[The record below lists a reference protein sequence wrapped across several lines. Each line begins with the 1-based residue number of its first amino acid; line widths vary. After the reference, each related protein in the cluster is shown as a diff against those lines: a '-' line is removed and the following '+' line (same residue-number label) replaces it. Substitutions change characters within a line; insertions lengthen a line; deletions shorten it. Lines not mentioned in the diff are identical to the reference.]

1 MHKIDVYV
9 EPHYPLKKKVLAAAA
24 RAALEKGEVKG
35 QVLITISIIGD
46 RKMRQLNREYRQI
59 DKTTDVLAFPYS
71 FSAGTTKFVEQNP
84 EGDLNLGDVVISYPQ
99 LLERAA
105 QEDLLVDE
113 MASFLVIHG
122 VLHLLGF
129 DHEKAE
135 EASLMEPL
143 EDSILSE
150 LFPSLQVLH

>member
-9 EPHYPLKKKVLAAAA
+9 EPHYPLKKKVLSTAAT
-24 RAALEKGEVKG
+24 AALEKGDIKG
-35 QVLITISIIGD
+35 DVLVCLSVIGD

-59 DKTTDVLAFPYS
+59 DKSTDVLAFPYS
-71 FSAGTTKFVEQNP
+71 FSTGTTKFVDQNP
-84 EGDLNLGDVVISYPQ
+84 QGYLNLGDVVISYPQ

-105 QEDLLVDE
+105 KEDMLVDE

-122 VLHLLGF
+122 VLHLLGYE
-129 DHEKAE
+129 HEKDDYA
-135 EASLMEPL
+135 AKMEPL

-150 LFPSLQVLH
+150 LFPSIQVIH